1 MKIMKKRKLLFPAI
15 FIILFSAIVIGCS
28 DEEDTPNETKGQ
40 LSVKITDAP
49 SDDADIEGTFV
60 TVSDVKIDGQSVEGF
75 TKQTIEISAYQQG
88 NAKLLISDEVEAKS
102 YNSISLVLDYESD
115 ESGNAPGC
123 YVLTGDSKKHD
134 LAAESQAQAEITVQ
148 KPFNVDANSQTSL
161 VVDFDLRKAVAR
173 NNESSSDSDYR
184 FVSSTEIEGAFRV
197 VNEKNSGEVH
207 GQVNSSIVTEGE
219 QYVFIYKKGEYNALA
234 ETQGEGDSNIL
245 FANAVTSAKVESDGS
260 YKLSFLEEGD
270 YEVHLAS
277 YENDEEKSFFKA
289 LLEANSAISGLLL
302 NDLSVSAES
311 SIELDISIL
320 GFLN

>member
-1 MKIMKKRKLLFPAI
+1 MKKRKLLFPAI
-15 FIILFSAIVIGCS
+15 FIILFSTIVIGCS
-28 DEEDTPNETKGQ
+28 DENDVSNETKGQ

-49 SDDADIEGTFV
+49 SDDANIQGTFV

-123 YVLTGDSKKHD
+123 YVLTDDSKKHD
-134 LAAESQAQAEITVQ
+134 LAAESQAQSEITFQ

-161 VVDFDLRKAVAR
+161 VVDFDLRKAVTR
-173 NNESSSDSDYR
+173 NNESSSDSDYK
-184 FVSSTEIEGAFRV
+184 FVTSTEITGAFRV
-197 VNEKNSGEVH
+197 VNEENSGEVH
-207 GQVNSSIVTEGE
+207 GKVNSSIATEGE
-219 QYVFIYKKGEYNALA
+219 QYVFIYKKGDFNASA
-234 ETQGEGDSNIL
+234 ETQGEGASNVL

-277 YENDEEKSFFKA
+277 YEKNEGKSNFKT
-289 LLEANSAISGLLL
+289 LLEANSTISGLLL

-311 SIELDISIL
+311 SVELNISIL